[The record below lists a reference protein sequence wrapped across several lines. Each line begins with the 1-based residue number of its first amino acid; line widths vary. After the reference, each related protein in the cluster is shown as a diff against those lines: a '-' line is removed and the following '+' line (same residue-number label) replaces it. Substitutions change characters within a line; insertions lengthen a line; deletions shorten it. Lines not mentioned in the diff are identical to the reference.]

1 MSGSATLLANG
12 PADLAHLSITDFW
25 SWAFSDLCD
34 DDLKGIF
41 AEWLVVRL
49 IGHESV
55 RRVSWANSDIILTDG
70 LRVEVKAT
78 AFWQSWK
85 FIGEDEAM
93 KPKTDWFPISD
104 ERDIKFSGLRSRSSL
119 GVIDSKEAP
128 RYNSDMYVFYFQHER
143 DVERWNAL
151 DLSQWEFYIVTC
163 KDLTALHTSSISL
176 RKLRQVQQPISAA
189 GFRQAFQSGVARYHL
204 A

>member
-1 MSGSATLLANG
+1 MSNAAKLLVNAPG
-12 PADLAHLSITDFW
+12 DLADFSITDFW

-85 FIGEDEAM
+85 FIGEDGAV

-104 ERDIKFSGLRSRSSL
+104 ERDIKFSGLRSRNSL
-119 GVIDSKEAP
+119 GVIHSKEAP
-128 RYNSDMYVFYFQHER
+128 RYKSDLYVFCFQHEK
-143 DVERWNAL
+143 DVGRWNAL
-151 DLSQWEFYIVTC
+151 DLSQWEFYIVTS
-163 KDLTALHTSSISL
+163 KDLTALNTSSISL
-176 RKLRQVQQPISAA
+176 RKLREVQQPISAA
-189 GFRQAFQSGVARYHL
+189 EFRQAFRRAVARYQL
-204 A
+204 V

>member
-1 MSGSATLLANG
+1 
-12 PADLAHLSITDFW
+12 
-25 SWAFSDLCD
+25 
-34 DDLKGIF
+34 
-41 AEWLVVRL
+41 
-49 IGHESV
+49 
-55 RRVSWANSDIILTDG
+55 
-70 LRVEVKAT
+70 
-78 AFWQSWK
+78 
-85 FIGEDEAM
+85 M

-128 RYNSDMYVFYFQHER
+128 RYKSDLVRVHER

-163 KDLTALHTSSISL
+163 KDLTALNTSSISL

-189 GFRQAFQSGVARYHL
+189 GFRQAFQRGVARHHL